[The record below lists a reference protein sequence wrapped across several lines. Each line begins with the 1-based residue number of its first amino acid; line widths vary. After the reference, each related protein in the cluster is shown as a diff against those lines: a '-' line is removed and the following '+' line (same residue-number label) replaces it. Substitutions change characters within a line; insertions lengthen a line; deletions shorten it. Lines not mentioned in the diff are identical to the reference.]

1 MTKGFSSWRVGPL
14 APAGTL
20 VVLFLLLGVG
30 ERPAQ
35 AAKRRVG
42 VALNGPHASTV
53 HDALRVALKHHGFET
68 TSADVAGDTPDAIA
82 AAAKPGKLAAVIL
95 GEVRDGGKRLKLR
108 VYGATGDL
116 IGEGSWAEAGGIKK
130 LVAVVER
137 TLWARVGGSLS
148 KARPARGGDK
158 SDKADKG
165 EKEPEGEEA
174 ASGEAD
180 EPEKG
185 STYSRSKDAE
195 TSSADEGES
204 SRKRKKKH
212 AASDDAE
219 DSGASEAAGAAG
231 TALDLAVGPRFMSR
245 DLSWTPGG
253 TTLHGYTLGFAPS
266 VGALLAWYPAAH
278 VTGGW
283 ASNVGV
289 AASIEYTPG
298 LNSDG
303 PMNARYPTS
312 ESDYWAGAR
321 GRLIFGAGAVQGS
334 LTLGGGQ
341 QTFIFHGSATAD
353 RNNLGNLPD
362 VKYTYAR
369 AGLDVRV
376 TLPAHFALMLGGGYR
391 YVLGAGDQNFLIQAM
406 GYFPSSKF
414 LAFDATAGV
423 GYKFLSML
431 EARAGFDLRR
441 YQMTAGAN
449 TFMASGATDQYL
461 GLSLQLAVML
471 DGVAAA
477 EGGPTSSHKA
487 AKPAADDASD
497 DASEDKEGSSGPPPE
512 EKGKK
517 KKKGSEDEE

>member
-1 MTKGFSSWRVGPL
+1 V
-14 APAGTL
+14 
-20 VVLFLLLGVG
+20 
-30 ERPAQ
+30 
-35 AAKRRVG
+35 
-42 VALNGPHASTV
+42 
-53 HDALRVALKHHGFET
+53 
-68 TSADVAGDTPDAIA
+68 
-82 AAAKPGKLAAVIL
+82 

-148 KARPARGGDK
+148 KARPAGGGGKSEK
-158 SDKADKG
+158 SDKA
-165 EKEPEGEEA
+165 EKEPEREEA
-174 ASGEAD
+174 APAEAD

-195 TSSADEGES
+195 TSSSEEAEP

-212 AASDDAE
+212 AASEDPEEAE
-219 DSGASEAAGAAG
+219 ASGATGTTGAAG

-245 DLSWTPGG
+245 NLSWAPGG
-253 TTLHGYTLGFAPS
+253 TALHGYTLGFAPS

-278 VTGGW
+278 VMGGW
-283 ASNVGV
+283 ASNVGL

-298 LNSDG
+298 LMSDG
-303 PMNARYPTS
+303 PMNARFPTS

-321 GRLIFGAGAVQGS
+321 GRLIFGAVQGS

-353 RNNLGNLPD
+353 RTALANLPD

-369 AGLDVRV
+369 VGLDVRV
-376 TLPAHFALMLGGGYR
+376 TLPAKLALMLGGGYR

-414 LAFDATAGV
+414 LAFDATVGV
-423 GYKFLSML
+423 GYKFLSLL

-461 GLSLQLAVML
+461 GLSLQLALLL
-471 DGVAAA
+471 DGFAAG
-477 EGGPTSSHKA
+477 EGGPTPSHKA
-487 AKPAADDASD
+487 AKAASD
-497 DASEDKEGSSGPPPE
+497 EDEGASEEPPPE
-512 EKGKK
+512 K
-517 KKKGSEDEE
+517 KKKGADDEE

>member
-14 APAGTL
+14 AAAGTL
-20 VVLFLLLGVG
+20 AVLFFVLGVG
-30 ERPAQ
+30 EGPAQ

-42 VALNGPHASTV
+42 VALNGPHASTM
-53 HDALRVALKHHGFET
+53 HDAIAVALKHHGFET

-82 AAAKPGKLAAVIL
+82 AAAKPGKLAAVIV

-108 VYGATGDL
+108 VYGSAGDL

-130 LVAVVER
+130 LVVVVER

-148 KARPARGGDK
+148 KARPAGGGDK
-158 SDKADKG
+158 SDKSDKA

-174 ASGEAD
+174 APGAD

-195 TSSADEGES
+195 TSSASEEGEPP
-204 SRKRKKKH
+204 RKRKKKH

-219 DSGASEAAGAAG
+219 DSGASGATGAVG

-245 DLSWTPGG
+245 DLSWSPGG

-266 VGALLAWYPAAH
+266 VGVLLAWYPAAH

-283 ASNVGV
+283 ASNIGL

-298 LNSDG
+298 LVSDG

-321 GRLIFGAGAVQGS
+321 GRLIFGAVQGA

-376 TLPAHFALMLGGGYR
+376 TLPANLALMLGGGYR

-406 GYFPSSKF
+406 GYFPSSTF

-471 DGVAAA
+471 DGVAAG

-487 AKPAADDASD
+487 AKATAGDDD
-497 DASEDKEGSSGPPPE
+497 EGSSGPPPE
-512 EKGKK
+512 K
-517 KKKGSEDEE
+517 KKKGSDDEE